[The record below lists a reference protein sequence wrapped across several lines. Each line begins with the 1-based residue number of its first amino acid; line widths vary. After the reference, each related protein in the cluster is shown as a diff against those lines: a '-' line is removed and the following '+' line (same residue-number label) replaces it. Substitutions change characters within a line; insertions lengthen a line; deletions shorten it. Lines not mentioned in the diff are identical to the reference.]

1 MNLKQLAETLGL
13 SQTTVSRALS
23 GYPEV
28 KEATRQR
35 VQIAAEQNNYRPNM
49 RARSLATGRAM
60 AIGHVIP
67 VDSKNEVVNPIF
79 AEFIAGASE
88 TYTRHGYE
96 LILSIAYDEDE
107 ARIYNE
113 MKLKKSVDGVI
124 VHAPRIADARIKL
137 LQTIGLPFVVHGR
150 VSNDDDGDYSWID
163 VNNKRAFKRATK
175 FLIDLGHRR
184 VALING
190 VESMHFAS
198 QRREGY
204 LNALTEHNIAHDPA
218 LMHSAELT
226 EVYGYQSARAL
237 LSGADAPTAFVISSY
252 IVAIGAR
259 RAIEEMDLKLGR
271 DVSIVTH
278 DDELSYFSTAED
290 VPQFT
295 ATRSSVR
302 QAGRR
307 AAEMLLDI
315 IKNPGSAP
323 RNELMKAD
331 LTVGL
336 STGPYRIPRLN

>member
-1 MNLKQLAETLGL
+1 MNLKELAETLGL

-28 KEATRQR
+28 KEATRNR
-35 VQIAAEQNNYRPNM
+35 VRIAAEQSNYRPNT
-49 RARSLATGRAM
+49 RAKSLATGRAM

-96 LILSIAYDEDE
+96 LILSIAHDEDQ

-113 MKLKKSVDGVI
+113 LKSKRSVDGII
-124 VHAPRIADARIKL
+124 VHAPRIADPRIKL
-137 LQTIGLPFVVHGR
+137 LQNIGLPFVVHGR
-150 VSNDDDGDYSWID
+150 VSDEGKEYSWVD
-163 VNNKRAFKRATK
+163 VNNKRAFSRATN

-184 VALING
+184 IALING
-190 VESMHFAS
+190 IETMHFAS
-198 QRREGY
+198 QRRQGY
-204 LNALTEHNIAHDPA
+204 LNALTEHNIPHDTT
-218 LMHSAELT
+218 LMYAAELT
-226 EVYGYQSARAL
+226 EVYGYQSAKAL
-237 LSGADAPTAFVISSY
+237 LSLAEAPSAFVVSSY

-271 DVSIVTH
+271 DVSLITH
-278 DDELSYFSTAED
+278 DDELSYFSSAED
-290 VPQFT
+290 IPQFT

-315 IKNPGSAP
+315 IKHPTHAP
-323 RNELMKAD
+323 RSELLKAELM
-331 LTVGL
+331 VGL
-336 STGPYRIPRLN
+336 STGPHRSPRLT